1 MFNSFFNLLKNPTS
15 QIPSGNQRPP
25 VQLILYH
32 SIHVLIIIGSIIA
45 VVWFPDNVAVAWL
58 FSLGL
63 LNCVLIRLPP
73 NWFGDRS
80 DKTQVP

>member
-1 MFNSFFNLLKNPTS
+1 MVGLGIATFFCIQRTSFASARRAAQRTNE
-15 QIPSGNQRPP
+15 RPP
-25 VQLILYH
+25 LQLILYH
-32 SIHVLIIIGSIIA
+32 SIHVLIIIGSII
-45 VVWFPDNVAVAWL
+45 AVAWL

-80 DKTQVP
+80 DKTQFP